1 MYILRDP
8 VYPVNFIFFDPS
20 PSGFSVAPLQKYWFI
35 FLDPDFNFCLIFVFN
50 LFDPNLVFFDPSP
63 KYYYC
68 YYYYYYYYWY

>member
-1 MYILRDP
+1 M
-8 VYPVNFIFFDPS
+8 
-20 PSGFSVAPLQKYWFI
+20 APLQKNWFI

-68 YYYYYYYYWY
+68 YYYYYYYY